1 MSNIVKQYF
10 TVVRSEDKRIIDT
23 NDLAMKRIG
32 EQLTESDAGDD
43 GFISGLKAE
52 ELVPV
57 DEDIC
62 EEESE
67 GGNAAQTAANTG
79 YLVEQARKE
88 AITILEEARAEAA
101 RITEEARSLM
111 EAEKN
116 KVLTEAGE
124 NGYREGLIKAGEEAE
139 ALQREYREKEAELES
154 FYRQQIE
161 EMEPKLVDAITD
173 IYQHIFDVELSNHK
187 EILLNL
193 LRSALKGA
201 GGRDF
206 LIHVSREDYIYIS
219 ENRTKL
225 LEVLPSR
232 CELDVVEDQS
242 LAVNECLIETEGGM
256 IDCGLDTQM
265 TELKQKLRLLARTKE
280 E

>member
-139 ALQREYREKEAELES
+139 ALRREYREKEAELES
-154 FYRQQIE
+154 YYRQQIE

>member
-139 ALQREYREKEAELES
+139 ALRREYREKEAELES

-265 TELKQKLRLLARTKE
+265 TELKQNLRLLARTKE

>member
-139 ALQREYREKEAELES
+139 ALRREYWEKEAELES

>member
-52 ELVPV
+52 ELVPM

-67 GGNAAQTAANTG
+67 GGNAAPTAANTG

-139 ALQREYREKEAELES
+139 ALRREYREKEAELES

>member
-67 GGNAAQTAANTG
+67 GGNAAPTAANTG

-139 ALQREYREKEAELES
+139 ALRREYREKEAELES

>member
-67 GGNAAQTAANTG
+67 GGNAAPTAANTG

-139 ALQREYREKEAELES
+139 ALRREYREKEAELES

-219 ENRTKL
+219 ENRT
-225 LEVLPSR
+225 
-232 CELDVVEDQS
+232 
-242 LAVNECLIETEGGM
+242 
-256 IDCGLDTQM
+256 
-265 TELKQKLRLLARTKE
+265 
-280 E
+280 

>member
-139 ALQREYREKEAELES
+139 ALRREYREKEAELES

-193 LRSALKGA
+193 LRSALKSA

>member
-139 ALQREYREKEAELES
+139 ALRREYREKEAELES

-193 LRSALKGA
+193 LQSALKGA

>member
-139 ALQREYREKEAELES
+139 ALRREYREKEAELEG

>member
-43 GFISGLKAE
+43 GFISGLEAE

-139 ALQREYREKEAELES
+139 ALRREYREKEAELES

>member
-67 GGNAAQTAANTG
+67 GGNAAQTATNTG

-139 ALQREYREKEAELES
+139 ALRREYREKEAELES

>member
-67 GGNAAQTAANTG
+67 GGNVAQTAANTG

-139 ALQREYREKEAELES
+139 ALRREYREKEAELES
-154 FYRQQIE
+154 YYRQQIE

>member
-1 MSNIVKQYF
+1 M
-10 TVVRSEDKRIIDT
+10 
-23 NDLAMKRIG
+23 
-32 EQLTESDAGDD
+32 
-43 GFISGLKAE
+43 
-52 ELVPV
+52 
-57 DEDIC
+57 
-62 EEESE
+62 
-67 GGNAAQTAANTG
+67 
-79 YLVEQARKE
+79 
-88 AITILEEARAEAA
+88 
-101 RITEEARSLM
+101 
-111 EAEKN
+111 
-116 KVLTEAGE
+116 
-124 NGYREGLIKAGEEAE
+124 
-139 ALQREYREKEAELES
+139 
-154 FYRQQIE
+154 
-161 EMEPKLVDAITD
+161 DAITD

>member
-32 EQLTESDAGDD
+32 KQLTESDAGDD

-67 GGNAAQTAANTG
+67 GGNTAPTAANTG

-139 ALQREYREKEAELES
+139 ALRREYREKEAELES

>member
-43 GFISGLKAE
+43 GFISGLEAE

-67 GGNAAQTAANTG
+67 GGNAAPTAANTG

-139 ALQREYREKEAELES
+139 ALRREYREKEAELES
-154 FYRQQIE
+154 YYRQQIE

>member
-1 MSNIVKQYF
+1 M
-10 TVVRSEDKRIIDT
+10 
-23 NDLAMKRIG
+23 
-32 EQLTESDAGDD
+32 
-43 GFISGLKAE
+43 
-52 ELVPV
+52 PV

-139 ALQREYREKEAELES
+139 ALRREYREKEAELES

>member
-32 EQLTESDAGDD
+32 EQLAESDAGDD

-139 ALQREYREKEAELES
+139 ALRREYREKEAELES

>member
-62 EEESE
+62 EEKSE

-139 ALQREYREKEAELES
+139 ALRREYREKEAELES

>member
-139 ALQREYREKEAELES
+139 ALRREYREKEAELES

>member
-67 GGNAAQTAANTG
+67 GGNAAPTAANTG

-139 ALQREYREKEAELES
+139 ALRREYREKEAELES

-161 EMEPKLVDAITD
+161 EMEPKLVDVITD

>member
-52 ELVPV
+52 ELVPM

-67 GGNAAQTAANTG
+67 GGNAAPTAANTG

-139 ALQREYREKEAELES
+139 ALRREYREKEAELES
-154 FYRQQIE
+154 YYRQQIE